1 MGKISLQLVAQQNM
15 LNCELQPDVAL
26 FPTLH
31 ATNNS
36 NVARKR
42 NMTICLLQH
51 ENFFACGVGIMRNI
65 LHVVQNVACVTHV
78 TDNKLNLQGSW
89 FKKFCL
95 IQCIS
100 HKQSINQ
107 IIDEEISTHSK
118 KNHVTKLKRIMKG

>member
-1 MGKISLQLVAQQNM
+1 M
-15 LNCELQPDVAL
+15 
-26 FPTLH
+26 H
-31 ATNNS
+31 
-36 NVARKR
+36 
-42 NMTICLLQH
+42 
-51 ENFFACGVGIMRNI
+51 NI
-65 LHVVQNVACVTHV
+65 LHLVHNLQHGIGCGTIAGQVAGNVACVTHV
-78 TDNKLNLQGSW
+78 TDNKLKLQGSW